1 MLIRTW
7 NLFHG
12 NSVPPGRIGYLQQ
25 AVQLAASGEAA
36 VVALQELP
44 VWSLEYLDDWSGLVA
59 LGEVAAR
66 PPLPRSL
73 GRRLTALN
81 AGLLRS
87 LFTGQGNALLISP
100 GQRLLA
106 RSSIV
111 LNPASF
117 RRRHELP
124 LATRLAWARE
134 RRVCQAAR
142 LALPDGRT
150 LTIANFHATKYSR
163 DRRPVEAEVLRAAV
177 FVDAVAEPTDVV
189 VLAGDFNLPPARSRV
204 YEELASWGFSEP
216 TDRGIDHVLV
226 RGAASGP
233 ERRWPEE
240 RRRIGDVLVS
250 DHAPLEVELE

>member
-12 NSVPPGRIGYLQQ
+12 NSVPPGRVGYLEQT
-25 AVQLAASGEAA
+25 VRLAASGEPA

-44 VWSLEYLDDWSGLVA
+44 VWSLEYLDDWSGMVA

-66 PPLPRSL
+66 PPVPRSL
-73 GRRLTALN
+73 GRRLTAIN
-81 AGLLRS
+81 QGLFRS
-87 LFTGQGNALLISP
+87 LFTGQGNALLIDP
-100 GQRLLA
+100 GPRLRA

-111 LNPASF
+111 LNPRSF

-124 LATRLAWARE
+124 LVTRLAWARE

-142 LALPDGRT
+142 LTLPDGRT
-150 LTIANFHATKYSR
+150 LTVANFHATKYSR
-163 DRRPVEAEVLRAAV
+163 DRRPAEVEVLRAAV
-177 FVDAVAEPTDVV
+177 FLDAVAEPTDVV
-189 VLAGDFNLPPARSRV
+189 VLAGDFNVPPARSGI
-204 YEELASWGFSEP
+204 YAELAGWGFTEP

-240 RRRIGDVLVS
+240 RRRIGGVLVS